1 MYHKRKV
8 FLQLLS
14 FAVKTTSQ
22 ASKQVRRQDKQSEA
36 NCLVSGKDGIEKQ
49 GKQDQL
55 PNICFDGDILP
66 HLGFSPGRPSHEGS
80 CLKKP
85 MPRLPGSSAA
95 TSCVCPDAAPWVA
108 KQILLS
114 CSSLAASCHCQKLLG
129 SPGGISGRDTQG
141 EAVCCLLCEWGTTDA
156 FLAPDQVFEPWL
168 GLDNPTSVQ

>member
-14 FAVKTTSQ
+14 FAVKTPSQ
-22 ASKQVRRQDKQSEA
+22 ASKQVRQDKKSEA

-114 CSSLAASCHCQKLLG
+114 CSSLAASCHCWAPQVAFQAGIPRERQSAASSASGGRLMHSWHLTKCLNLG
-129 SPGGISGRDTQG
+129 
-141 EAVCCLLCEWGTTDA
+141 
-156 FLAPDQVFEPWL
+156 
-168 GLDNPTSVQ
+168 